1 MEILAPAGSYAALKA
16 AVENGA
22 DAVYMGAPQ
31 FNARV
36 NAQNFTDEEFKNG
49 IELCKKN
56 GVKVYAVLN
65 TLIYDNEFKQ
75 VLTLAEKLTD
85 IGVDAFIVQDIGLA
99 EALKKCTLGTVPLHA
114 STQMSIGNLDGV
126 LKAAEM
132 GFTRAVL
139 ARELSRKDMEYIAK
153 NSPIELEVFVH
164 GALCVC
170 YSGQCRM
177 SAVIENRSG
186 NRGACA
192 QPCRLPYGKGYTLS
206 LKDNCLLEYVKEL
219 DEMGIASLKI
229 EGRMKG
235 ESYVG
240 SVTAAYA
247 DAKRGEPYSESKKDE
262 LAKIFSRDGFTDG
275 YYLNKTGKTMFGTR
289 KENETIPPYTQP
301 KKEYKRFF
309 VDFTVKADDNR
320 NIIFS
325 ATDSE
330 NHSAEAVI
338 TAEQAANAPTGEEQL
353 KKNLN
358 RLGGTPYEL
367 RNLICDTKDNF
378 IPASKINDARRQ
390 IISSLDAMK
399 NIKKGSFTL
408 KLPEKKNYP
417 AAKAMEIEAQYTV
430 LKNAIKDDRL
440 SRIWLPLTS
449 VKEKKFREL
458 TDFYGDKTGVVL
470 PMIIRDENRHEIK
483 NLIETALNSGVSD
496 FLCGNIG
503 HIYALSGYDANLYG
517 DTGLNVTNAHSRD
530 VYMDMGLKNVTL
542 SFELSMRKIQDLAD
556 STTGILI
563 YGRLPFMTM
572 RNCIKG
578 NGHGSENKNKPYY
591 LKDRMNKNFLVTCGY
606 DCSNE
611 IWNSDKL
618 WLADKELP
626 RLSFGRLLFTDES
639 ESEIKD
645 VINAYSGL
653 GETEREMKNLT
664 RGLYYR

>member
-36 NAQNFTDEEFKNG
+36 NAQNFTDEEFKSG

-75 VLTLAEKLTD
+75 ALTLGDKLTEM
-85 IGVDAFIVQDIGLA
+85 GVDAFIVQDLGLA

-126 LKAAEM
+126 MKASEL

-139 ARELSRKDMEYIAK
+139 ARELSRKDMEYIARY
-153 NSPIELEVFVH
+153 SPIELEVFVH

-177 SAVIENRSG
+177 SAVIGNRSG

-192 QPCRLPYGKGYTLS
+192 QPCRLPYEKGYSLS
-206 LKDNCLLEYVKEL
+206 LKDNCLIEYVNDL
-219 DEMGIASLKI
+219 DAMGIASLKI

-240 SVTAAYA
+240 AVTAAYA
-247 DAKRGEPYSESKKDE
+247 DAKRGTPYSEEIKDD

-275 YYLNKTGKTMFGTR
+275 YFLNKTGKNMFGTR
-289 KENETIPPYTQP
+289 KETETIPPYVKPT
-301 KKEYKRFF
+301 KEYKRFK
-309 VDFTVKADDNR
+309 VDFSVKADDFR
-320 NIIFS
+320 NITFT
-325 ATDSE
+325 AVDSE
-330 NHSAEAVI
+330 SHSAEI
-338 TAEQAANAPTGEEQL
+338 TLTADAATNAPTDETQL
-353 KKNLN
+353 KKNLS

-367 RNLICDTKDNF
+367 RSLSCDTKDNF

-390 IISSLDAMK
+390 MIDCLDKMK
-399 NIKKGSFTL
+399 QIRTGSFSI
-408 KLPEKKNYP
+408 KIPEKKLYD
-417 AAKAMEIEAQYTV
+417 KAPRTEFEAQYTV
-430 LKNAIKDDRL
+430 LKNAVRDDRI
-440 SRIWLPLTS
+440 SRIWLPITS
-449 VKEKKFREL
+449 VKEKKFMEL
-458 TDFYGDKTGVVL
+458 LEFYGNKTGVVL
-470 PMIIRDENRHEIK
+470 PMIIRDENRHEMK
-483 NLIETALNSGVSD
+483 NLIESTLNLGVTD

-503 HIYALSGYDANLYG
+503 HIYTLSGYDANLYG
-517 DTGLNVTNAHSRD
+517 DTGLNVTNAFSKD
-530 VYMDMGLKNVTL
+530 AYLNMGLKNVTL
-542 SFELSMRKIQDLAD
+542 SFELNMRKISDLAD
-556 STTGILI
+556 STSGII
-563 YGRLPFMTM
+563 VYGRLPFMTM

-578 NGHGSENKNKPYY
+578 NGRGCENRNKPYY
-591 LKDRMNKNFLVTCGY
+591 LKDRMNKSFLVTCGY

-618 WLADKELP
+618 WLADKDIP
-626 RLSFGRLLFTDES
+626 QVSFGRLLFTDES
-639 ESEIKD
+639 EHEIKD
-645 VINAYSGL
+645 VIAAYTEKTNA
-653 GETEREMKNLT
+653 EREMKNLT

>member
-1 MEILAPAGSYAALKA
+1 MEILAPAGSYSALKA

-65 TLIYDNEFKQ
+65 TLIYDNEFKEA
-75 VLTLAEKLTD
+75 LALGEKLTNM
-85 IGVDAFIVQDIGLA
+85 GVDAFIVQDLGLA
-99 EALKKCTLGTVPLHA
+99 EALKKCTLGSVPLHA
-114 STQMSIGNLDGV
+114 STQMSIANLDGV
-126 LKAAEM
+126 MKAAEL

-139 ARELSRKDMEYIAK
+139 ARELSKKDIEYIAK
-153 NSPIELEVFVH
+153 NSPIELEIFVH

-170 YSGQCRM
+170 FSGQCRM
-177 SAVIENRSG
+177 SAVIGGRSG

-192 QPCRLPYGKGYTLS
+192 QPCRLPYEKGYTLS
-206 LKDNCLLEYVKEL
+206 LKDNCLLEYVRDFEK
-219 DEMGIASLKI
+219 MGIASLKI

-240 SVTAAYA
+240 AVTAAYA

-275 YYLNKTGKTMFGTR
+275 YFLNETGRKMFGVR
-289 KENETIPPYTQP
+289 KENEVIPPYVKT
-301 KKEYKRFF
+301 KKEYKRYFI
-309 VDFTVKADDNR
+309 DFSVKADDER
-320 NIIFS
+320 NIVFS

-330 NHSAEAVI
+330 NHSAEVTIIGEKAS
-338 TAEQAANAPTGEEQL
+338 NAPTGETQL
-353 KKNLN
+353 KKNLS

-367 RNLICDTKDNF
+367 GSLECDAKDNF
-378 IPASKINDARRQ
+378 IPASKINDVRRQ
-390 IISSLDAMK
+390 IIESLDSMK
-399 NIKKGSFTL
+399 NIRKGSFTI
-408 KLPEKKNYP
+408 KLPEKKIYP
-417 AAKAMEIEAQYTV
+417 KAEKTLLEAQYVT
-430 LKNAIKDDRL
+430 LKNAVCDEKL
-440 SRIWLPLTS
+440 SRVWLPLTS

-458 TDFYGDKTGVVL
+458 SEFYGENTGIVL
-470 PMIIRDENRHEIK
+470 PMIIRDENRREVK
-483 NLIETALNSGVSD
+483 NLIEYALNYGVSD

-503 HIYALSGYDANLYG
+503 HIYTLSGYDADLYG
-517 DTGLNVTNAHSRD
+517 DTGLNVTNAHSKD
-530 VYMDMGLKNVTL
+530 VYLDMGLKNVTL
-542 SFELSMRKIQDLAD
+542 SFELTMRKIQDLAD
-556 STTGILI
+556 STSGILV

-572 RNCIKG
+572 RNCVKG
-578 NGHGSENKNKPYY
+578 NGHGCENKNKPYY

-606 DCSNE
+606 DCSND

-618 WLADKELP
+618 WLADKEIPKLA
-626 RLSFGRLLFTDES
+626 FGRMLFTDES
-639 ESEIKD
+639 ESEIRE
-645 VINAYSGL
+645 VIEAYSGISVA
-653 GETEREMKNLT
+653 EREMKNFT

>member
-1 MEILAPAGSYAALKA
+1 MEILSPAGSYAALKA

-65 TLIYDNEFKQ
+65 TLIFDNEFKQ
-75 VLTLAEKLTD
+75 VLTLGEKLTEL
-85 IGVDAFIVQDIGLA
+85 GVDAFIVQDLGLA
-99 EALKKCTLGTVPLHA
+99 EALKKCTAGSVPLHA

-126 LKAAEM
+126 MKATEL

-139 ARELSRKDMEYIAK
+139 ARELSKKDIEYIAK
-153 NSPIELEVFVH
+153 NSPIELEIFVH

-177 SAVIENRSG
+177 SSVIGNRSG

-192 QPCRLPYGKGYTLS
+192 QPCRLPYERGYSLS
-206 LKDNCLLEYVKEL
+206 LKDNCLLEYVRDFE
-219 DEMGIASLKI
+219 DMGIASLKI

-235 ESYVG
+235 PAYVG
-240 SVTAAYA
+240 AVTAAYA
-247 DAKRGEPYSESKKDE
+247 NAKRGETYTESKKDE

-275 YYLNKTGKTMFGTR
+275 YYLNKMGKPMFGVR
-289 KENETIPPYTQP
+289 KETETIPPYVQP
-301 KKEYKRFF
+301 EKEYKRFA
-309 VDFTVKADDNR
+309 VDFNVISDENR

-330 NHSAEAVI
+330 NHSAEVSI
-338 TAEQAANAPTGEEQL
+338 IGEKAANAPTGEEQL
-353 KKNLN
+353 KKNLG

-367 RNLICDTKDNF
+367 RNLHCDTKDNF

-390 IISSLDAMK
+390 IINCLDSMK
-399 NIKKGSFTL
+399 NIKRGSFTV
-408 KLPEKKNYP
+408 KLPQKNNYDKAEKT
-417 AAKAMEIEAQYTV
+417 EIEAQFTV
-430 LKNAIKDDRL
+430 LKNVICDNRI
-440 SRIWLPLTS
+440 SRIWLPLTA
-449 VKEKKFREL
+449 VKEKRFTEL
-458 TDFYGDKTGVVL
+458 FEFYKEKTGLVL
-470 PMIIRDENRHEIK
+470 PMIIRDENRREIK
-483 NLIETALNSGVSD
+483 NLIETALNSGVKD

-517 DTGLNVTNAHSRD
+517 DTGLNVTNAFSKD
-530 VYMDMGLKNVTL
+530 AYLNMGIKNVTL
-542 SFELSMRKIQDLAD
+542 SFELNMRKIQDLAD
-556 STTGILI
+556 EKSGII
-563 YGRLPFMTM
+563 AYGRLPFMTM

-578 NGHGSENKNKPYY
+578 NGHGCENKNKPYY
-591 LKDRMNKNFLVTCGY
+591 LKDRMNKTFLVTCGY
-606 DCSNE
+606 DCANDV
-611 IWNSDKL
+611 WNSDKL
-618 WLADKELP
+618 WLADKDLP
-626 RLSFGRLLFTDES
+626 QLSFKRLLFTDETS
-639 ESEIKD
+639 GEVKEVVDAYAEK
-645 VINAYSGL
+645 INA
-653 GETEREMKNLT
+653 EREMKNLT

>member
-31 FNARV
+31 FNARI

-65 TLIYDNEFKQ
+65 TLIYDNEFKDA
-75 VLTLAEKLTD
+75 LALGDKLTNM
-85 IGVDAFIVQDIGLA
+85 GVDAFIVQDIGLA
-99 EALKKCTLGTVPLHA
+99 EALKRCSLGSVPLHA
-114 STQMSIGNLDGV
+114 STQMSIANLDGV
-126 LKAAEM
+126 IKAAEL

-139 ARELSRKDMEYIAK
+139 ARELSKKDIEYIAK
-153 NSPIELEVFVH
+153 NSPIELEIFVH

-170 YSGQCRM
+170 FSGQCRM
-177 SAVIENRSG
+177 SAVIGGRSG

-192 QPCRLPYGKGYTLS
+192 QPCRLPYERGYTLS
-206 LKDNCLLEYVKEL
+206 LKDNCLLEHVKDFER
-219 DEMGIASLKI
+219 MGIASLKI

-240 SVTAAYA
+240 AVTAAYA
-247 DAKRGEPYSESKKDE
+247 DAKRGEPYSENKKDE

-275 YYLNKTGKTMFGTR
+275 YFLNETGKKMFGVR
-289 KENETIPPYTQP
+289 KENEIIPPYIKT
-301 KKEYKRFF
+301 KKEYKRYYI
-309 VDFTVKADDNR
+309 DFSVKADDDR

-325 ATDSE
+325 ASDSE
-330 NHSAEAVI
+330 NHSAEVLIIGEPAS
-338 TAEQAANAPTGEEQL
+338 NAPTDENQL
-353 KKNLN
+353 KKNLS

-367 RNLICDTKDNF
+367 RALECDTKDNF

-390 IISSLDAMK
+390 LIGSLDSMK
-399 NIKKGSFTL
+399 GIKKGSFTV
-408 KLPEKKNYP
+408 KLPEKRNYP
-417 AAKAMEIEAQYTV
+417 TAENTLLEAQYVT
-430 LKNAIKDDRL
+430 LKNTVCDERL
-440 SRIWLPLTS
+440 SRVWLPLTS
-449 VKEKKFREL
+449 VKEKKFKEVAE
-458 TDFYGDKTGVVL
+458 FYGKKTGLVM

-483 NLIETALNSGVSD
+483 NLIEYALNCGISD

-503 HIYALSGYDANLYG
+503 HIYTLSGYEANLYG
-517 DTGLNVTNAHSRD
+517 DTGLNVTNTHSKD
-530 VYMDMGLKNVTL
+530 SYLDMGLKNVTL
-542 SFELSMRKIQDLAD
+542 SFELTMRKIQDLAD
-556 STTGILI
+556 STSGII
-563 YGRLPFMTM
+563 VYGRLPFMTM
-572 RNCIKG
+572 RNCVKG
-578 NGHGSENKNKPYY
+578 NGHGCENKNKPYY

-606 DCSNE
+606 DCSND

-626 RLSFGRLLFTDES
+626 KLAFGRLLFTDES
-639 ESEIKD
+639 ESEIRE
-645 VINAYSGL
+645 VIEAYSTSQF
-653 GETEREMKNLT
+653 TEREMKNFT